1 VLVGS
6 RRPVRLETDQF
17 ALRQKLRKVVISLPL
32 SSGINFAPN
41 SRHGRVRS
49 NTGNS
54 TAPSSGPQIFC
65 GAPRIADQTLLMRAR
80 HRLGRQNLCA
90 YPGQTIVAASAGSMA
105 GESAPESARPGTVL
119 ETSLPSALV
128 D

>member
-1 VLVGS
+1 MLVGS

-17 ALRQKLRKVVISLPL
+17 ALPQKLRKVLISLPF

-54 TAPSSGPQIFC
+54 TAPPFWPISG
-65 GAPRIADQTLLMRAR
+65 GARRIADPTLLMRAR
-80 HRLGRQNLCA
+80 HRLRRQNLCA

-105 GESAPESARPGTVL
+105 GESAPESARPDTVL
-119 ETSLPSALV
+119 DASLSSALV

>member
-17 ALRQKLRKVVISLPL
+17 ALPQKLRKALISLPF

-54 TAPSSGPQIFC
+54 AAPSFWPPISG
-65 GAPRIADQTLLMRAR
+65 GAPRIADPTLLMRER
-80 HRLGRQNLCA
+80 HRLRRQNLCA

-105 GESAPESARPGTVL
+105 GESAPESARPDTVL
-119 ETSLPSALV
+119 DASLSSALV